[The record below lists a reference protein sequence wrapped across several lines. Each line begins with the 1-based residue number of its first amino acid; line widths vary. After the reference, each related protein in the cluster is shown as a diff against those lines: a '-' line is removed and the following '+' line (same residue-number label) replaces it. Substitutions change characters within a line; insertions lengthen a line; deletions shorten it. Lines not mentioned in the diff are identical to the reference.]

1 MDERTLRRKLR
12 ERGIE
17 NDELERRIDDWASDE
32 YDRQKD
38 YEIEDNQRK
47 ERNEND

>member
-17 NDELERRIDDWASDE
+17 NDEIEAEIDSWASDE
-32 YDRQKD
+32 HDRQKD
-38 YEIEDNQRK
+38 YEIEDNQPK
-47 ERNEND
+47 DEK